1 MSTSYTSLLGFALPT
16 SGELDG
22 SWGDVVN
29 ASITELVED
38 SIAGSVTA
46 SVASAD
52 WTLSTTGSGAVN
64 QARAAILIP
73 TGTSVSARNIF
84 APNLSKAYIV
94 HNQSNVAVTVKGSTG
109 PTTGATITAG
119 TAALVAWNGSDFVI
133 VAQDLT
139 NSTGTLPALK
149 GGTGQTSYT
158 NGQLLIGNTS
168 GNTLAKATLT
178 AGTGIAITNGA
189 GSVTIASTIATG
201 VTSVSG
207 TGTVNGITL
216 SGTVT
221 STGNLTLGGAL
232 SNVNLSSQVTGTLPV
247 TSGGTGVTS
256 AGSSGNVLTS
266 NGTSWVSST
275 PATQV
280 YPGAGIAVSTG
291 SAWTTSKASPSGT
304 IVGTT
309 DTQTLTNKRNTP
321 RVVTTTSTA
330 TPSIDSDAA
339 DMYGLTAQAANITS
353 VTVTGT
359 PTDGQVLWIYIV
371 GTAARAISWGA
382 SFEAS
387 TVALPTTTV
396 STNRLDVGFV
406 WNAATSKWR
415 CVASA

>member
-1 MSTSYTSLLGFALPT
+1 MSTSYTTLLGFALPT

-22 SWGDVVN
+22 TWGDVVN
-29 ASITELVED
+29 SSVTELVED
-38 SIAGSVTA
+38 AIAGSSTA

-52 WTLSTTGSGAVN
+52 WTLSTTGSGSTN
-64 QARAAILIP
+64 QARSAILIP
-73 TGTSVSARNIF
+73 TGTSASPRSIF
-84 APNLSKAYIV
+84 APNSSKAYIV
-94 HNQSNVAVTVKGSTG
+94 DNQSNVAVTIKGSTG
-109 PTTGATITAG
+109 PTAGATIAAG
-119 TAALVAWNGSDFVI
+119 SAALVAWSGSDYVL
-133 VAQDLT
+133 VAQNLA
-139 NSTGTLPALK
+139 NSTGTLPVAR
-149 GGTGQTSYT
+149 GGTGQTSFAD
-158 NGQLLIGNTS
+158 GQLLIGNSS
-168 GNTLAKATLT
+168 GNTLTKATLT

-189 GSVTIASTIATG
+189 GGITIASTVSTG

-207 TGTVNGITL
+207 TGSVNGITL

-221 STGNLTLGGAL
+221 STGSLTLGGAL
-232 SNVNLSSQVTGTLPV
+232 SNVSLSSQVTGTLPV
-247 TSGGTGVTS
+247 ASGGTGLTS

-266 NGTSWVSST
+266 NGTSWVSSA
-275 PATQV
+275 PAAQS

-291 SAWTTSKASPSGT
+291 SAWTTSKTSPSGT

-330 TPSIDSDAA
+330 TPSIDTDAT
-339 DMYGLTAQAANITS
+339 DVYGLTALATNITS

-371 GTAARAISWGA
+371 GTGTRSISWGS

-406 WNAATSKWR
+406 WNTATSKWR
-415 CVASA
+415 CIASA

>member
-1 MSTSYTSLLGFALPT
+1 MSTSFTSLLGFALPT

-22 SWGDVVN
+22 TWGDVVN
-29 ASITELVED
+29 ASVTELVED

-46 SVASAD
+46 SVTSAD

-73 TGTSVSARNIF
+73 TGTPGVARSIF
-84 APNLSKAYIV
+84 APNLSKAYII
-94 HNQSNVAVTVKGSTG
+94 HNKSDATVTIKGATG
-109 PTTGATITAG
+109 PTTGATITAN

-139 NSTGTLPALK
+139 NSTGTLPVLK

-189 GSVTIASTIATG
+189 GSVTIASTVATG

-232 SNVNLSSQVTGTLPV
+232 SGVNLNSQVTGILPV
-247 TSGGTGVTS
+247 ANGGSG
-256 AGSSGNVLTS
+256 
-266 NGTSWVSST
+266 
-275 PATQV
+275 
-280 YPGAGIAVSTG
+280 
-291 SAWTTSKASPSGT
+291 TTSLTGILKGNGASAFSAVTAPTGA

-339 DMYGLTAQAANITS
+339 DMYGLTALAVNITS

-359 PTDGQVLWIYIV
+359 PTDGQVLWMYIV
-371 GTAARAISWGA
+371 GTASRSIAWGA

-415 CVASA
+415 CIASA